1 LIFELFVS
9 FIIFI
14 KESGYPLHLKL
25 TIINDSLDFK
35 IKVDGLDPSIKLNG
49 CIQSNLL
56 TNFFT
61 YKWIEW
67 I

>member
-1 LIFELFVS
+1 
-9 FIIFI
+9 
-14 KESGYPLHLKL
+14 
-25 TIINDSLDFK
+25 LDFK